1 LLREEEVG
9 KLREVLKKKWQNYNN
24 LYGKMTHKKAFDNLV
39 LLRNKEDLERE
50 LNQIESDLKKLSFKN
65 IVVDMTK

>member
-1 LLREEEVG
+1 
-9 KLREVLKKKWQNYNN
+9 
-24 LYGKMTHKKAFDNLV
+24 MTHKKAFDNLV